1 MKVVKTLIICA
12 LFIVSLNQ
20 SSFAHDTDLYIAE
33 GQGIEPN
40 ILILFDNSGSMDDT
54 VDTRYYQNSETYA
67 PGPVPTANRDT
78 VYRKQGSTFSFF
90 ANSIADVACGAART
104 ALTNTGHYTGG
115 TNSSCGG
122 SSRTLWT
129 GNYRNYIASGGGQVG
144 EKNRYS

>member
-54 VDTRYYQNSETYA
+54 VDTRYY
-67 PGPVPTANRDT
+67 R
-78 VYRKQGSTFSFF
+78 
-90 ANSIADVACGAART
+90 I
-104 ALTNTGHYTGG
+104 
-115 TNSSCGG
+115 
-122 SSRTLWT
+122 
-129 GNYRNYIASGGGQVG
+129 
-144 EKNRYS
+144 